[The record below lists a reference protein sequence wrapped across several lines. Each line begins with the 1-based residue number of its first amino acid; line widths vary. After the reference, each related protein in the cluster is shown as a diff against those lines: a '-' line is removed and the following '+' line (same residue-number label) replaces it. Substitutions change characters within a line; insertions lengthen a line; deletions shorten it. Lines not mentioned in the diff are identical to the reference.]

1 MDAVV
6 ASSGYG
12 CFASGLGAI
21 LVGVLLA
28 GMTRL
33 ALRFGGALA
42 AGLYIYAMMPFML
55 RLDETWAVGAMTGPI
70 ITFAYVLAIGLA
82 RVVAVMALPLRH
94 SGASVR

>member
-1 MDAVV
+1 
-6 ASSGYG
+6 
-12 CFASGLGAI
+12 
-21 LVGVLLA
+21 
-28 GMTRL
+28 
-33 ALRFGGALA
+33 
-42 AGLYIYAMMPFML
+42 MMPFML